1 MNWLSFTMRWFHL
14 VAAMTVVGG
23 TIFMRFA
30 LTPSVGVLNDEQNNL
45 LREEVR
51 RRWSKLIMASI
62 AFLLISGLTN
72 YIIVYRDSKS
82 GTPEWDAWRHA
93 YTGIYN
99 AVFGIKFTL
108 AMVIFFIASALAG
121 RGEAT
126 KKFRQDAKWWLSVN
140 LTLAFIVVAL
150 SGVLRLTHTGP
161 TVNAAPAPAAATPGT
176 AGSGNG

>member
-1 MNWLSFTMRWFHL
+1 MRWFHL

-30 LTPSVGVLNDEQNNL
+30 LVPSVGVLGDEQNNL

-51 RRWSKLIMASI
+51 RRWSKLVMASI

-72 YIIVYRDSKS
+72 YIIMLRDSKS
-82 GTPEWDAWRHA
+82 GTPEWEAWRHS
-93 YTGIYN
+93 YN
-99 AVFGIKFTL
+99 GLYQAVFGVKFTL

-126 KKFRQDAKWWLSVN
+126 KKFRQDAKWWMSVN
-140 LTLAFIVVAL
+140 LTLALIVVAL
-150 SGVLRLTHTGP
+150 SGVLRLTHIGP
-161 TVNAAPAPAAATPGT
+161 TLNAAPVPAASSE
-176 AGSGNG
+176 SGNG